1 MYLHKAAKLCYDA
14 RTMIA
19 VIVAGGAGTRLWPLS
34 TPDYPKHLLKVVGD
48 KTLLQAAYERA
59 HKLAEHVYVITEI
72 SHAHHVKDQLPELPE
87 SSFIIEPAR
96 RGTSGCTLAALHFV
110 QSRHDHDEPMA
121 ILWADHNIRDIDGF
135 VQSFRI
141 AGDASKKHNRV
152 ALVGIEPTY
161 PSTGLGYIH
170 KADKLENGGLIY
182 NVEGFKEKPEL
193 KFAKKFF
200 ESGEYLWN
208 GGYVVGT
215 VDAFV
220 KAMESYCPQLWKDYQ
235 SLLAT
240 KDAKSYK
247 KAYLALENIA
257 LDYTF
262 NELVKDL
269 MVVPASFD
277 WLDLGAFKDMDAAVD
292 HDEQGNHQRGKV
304 QLEEVENSFVQNY
317 EDKPVAVI
325 GLNNIVVVNTPQ
337 GILVSRKDL
346 SQKVKE
352 VSQRFNS

>member
-1 MYLHKAAKLCYDA
+1 
-14 RTMIA
+14 MIA

-34 TPDYPKHLLKVVGD
+34 TPDYPKHLLKIVD
-48 KTLLQAAYERA
+48 EKTLLQAAYERA
-59 HKLAEHVYVITEI
+59 SALAEHVYVITEI
-72 SHAHHVKDQLPELPE
+72 SHAHHVRDQLPELPE
-87 SSFIIEPAR
+87 DAFIIEPAR
-96 RGTSGCTLAALHFV
+96 RGTSGCALAAIHYV

-121 ILWADHNIRDIDGF
+121 ILWADHNIRDVKGF
-135 VQSFRI
+135 VQSFKI
-141 AGDASKKHNRV
+141 AGKASKKYNRV

-170 KADKLENGGLIY
+170 KAEPLDNGSLIY
-182 NVEGFKEKPEL
+182 NVAGFKEKPEHTL
-193 KFAKKFF
+193 AKKFF
-200 ESGEYLWN
+200 QSGEYLWN

-215 VDAFV
+215 VNAFT
-220 KAMESYCPQLWKDYQ
+220 KAMETYCPQLWREYQ

-240 KDAKSYK
+240 KNDEEYK
-247 KAYLALENIA
+247 QAYLALENVQ

-292 HDEQGNHQRGKV
+292 HDAQGNHTRGKV
-304 QLEEVENSFVQNY
+304 EMEEVENSFVQNY
-317 EDKPVAVI
+317 EDKPLAVI
-325 GLNNIVVVNTPQ
+325 GLDNIVVVNTPT
-337 GILVSRKDL
+337 GILVARKDL

-352 VSQRFNS
+352 VSKRFKS